1 MTEHIIAI
9 MILLA
14 LACAI
19 LAGGI
24 NHNQVKER
32 YSFGDRQ

>member
-1 MTEHIIAI
+1 MSERTVAGLL
-9 MILLA
+9 LLA

-24 NHNQVKER
+24 NHNRVKER